1 MQNYSVDLTK
11 TVKDIIPA
19 MQSAMDST
27 ASNFSGTT
35 APTPKFVGQQYY
47 DTANKKL
54 YICTAIADDGTGTW
68 TDIFSDMIAAAKKEA
83 LSEAHPVGS
92 YYFSDKPTNPGTLFG
107 GTWEALPAGYGLVAQ
122 GTATAEDGST
132 LTFTAGSKYGEFKHQ
147 LTVGELAEH
156 AHGQNINGSGADAWN
171 GTYGSMVTQGGTNG
185 TVDGYSAYVEGKH
198 WTKNQNRVI
207 TDSSGNNAYH
217 NNVSPGISVYAWHRT
232 A

>member
-107 GTWEALPAGYGLVAQ
+107 GTWEAVDPGRALVAQ
-122 GTATAEDGST
+122 GTATAEDGTT
-132 LTFTAGSKYGEFKHQ
+132 LTFTAGNKYGEFKHQ
-147 LTVGELAEH
+147 LTVGELPGESIIWIKNTTSA
-156 AHGQNINGSGADAWN
+156 NINCHGLD
-171 GTYGSMVTQGGTNG
+171 VGTNN
-185 TVDGYSAYVEGKH
+185 AAEPNIWCRAPK
-198 WTKNQNRVI
+198 
-207 TDSSGNNAYH
+207 NNAI
-217 NNVSPGISVYAWHRT
+217 NAGFSCERQRVSVLPPSIAVYCWRRKA
-232 A
+232 

>member
-1 MQNYSVDLTK
+1 MQTYSVDLTK

-83 LSEAHPVGS
+83 LKEALSEAHPVGS

-107 GTWEALPAGYGLVAQ
+107 GTWKALPAGYGLVAQ

-132 LTFTAGSKYGEFKHQ
+132 LTFTVGNKYGEFKHQ
-147 LTVGELAEH
+147 LTVGELASHKHE
-156 AHGQNINGSGADAWN
+156 ASDWIAVNSQGGNTGTLFASSGIQWNWEINERSKQWN
-171 GTYGSMVTQGGTNG
+171 GTLSVG
-185 TVDGYSAYVEGKH
+185 D
-198 WTKNQNRVI
+198 NQR
-207 TDSSGNNAYH
+207 H
-217 NNVSPGISVYAWHRT
+217 NNVSPCVAVYAWRRIV
-232 A
+232 

>member
-1 MQNYSVDLTK
+1 
-11 TVKDIIPA
+11 

-92 YYFSDKPTNPGTLFG
+92 YYFSDKSTNPGTLFG
-107 GTWEALPAGYGLVAQ
+107 GTWEAVAPGHTLVAQ

-132 LTFTAGSKYGEFKHQ
+132 LTFTAGNK
-147 LTVGELAEH
+147 
-156 AHGQNINGSGADAWN
+156 
-171 GTYGSMVTQGGTNG
+171 
-185 TVDGYSAYVEGKH
+185 
-198 WTKNQNRVI
+198 
-207 TDSSGNNAYH
+207 
-217 NNVSPGISVYAWHRT
+217 
-232 A
+232 